1 MVAIAGRQRRASSP
15 PRHMAPAPPRRASGR
30 RSGPLARTVAGTA
43 AVAATIAATT
53 TVLSIDARPSERV
66 PRQTTPVVAAGA
78 APGCVAPASVARRA
92 GLVLVVGLPGV
103 TRPDDPLI
111 DELVAVGVGG
121 VMLRGENLQS
131 TRQARALVAALRDRL
146 GSHLLVAVDEEG
158 GRVTSLRALGGTA
171 ASARRL
177 GKAGPEAARTAG
189 EKVGEVAASVGIDW
203 ILGPVVDLDDGP
215 AGGVIG
221 DRAFGDDPDDVTE
234 ATRAYVEGLRDSGL
248 RVTLKHFP
256 GHGRADSEPHA
267 GTTADHRSRS
277 DLIRTD
283 LVPFDALIDDGA
295 EAVMV
300 GHVIYPEIWG
310 RVPASLTPGAYELL
324 RARGFDGVAVTD
336 ALGMGA
342 VYNDWDFDESP
353 AMALTAGAD
362 ALLVTQGDRVEELR
376 DGIVTAVRGGDL
388 DERRLDE
395 AVRRV
400 LDLRDED
407 PTGIV
412 CP

>member
-1 MVAIAGRQRRASSP
+1 MPGRGSRFI
-15 PRHMAPAPPRRASGR
+15 
-30 RSGPLARTVAGTA
+30 RTIAGTA
-43 AVAATIAATT
+43 AIAAAVTATT
-53 TVLSIDARPSERV
+53 TVLSLNPRPTERA
-66 PRQTTPVVAAGA
+66 QASTTPAVAAGA
-78 APGCVAPASVARRA
+78 APACIAPASVARRA

-103 TRPDDPLI
+103 TRPDDPLL
-111 DELVAVGVGG
+111 DVLESMGVGG
-121 VMLRGENLQS
+121 VMLRSENLQS
-131 TRQARALVAALRDRL
+131 TRQARTLVTALRDRL
-146 GSHLLVAVDEEG
+146 GQHVLVAVDEEG
-158 GRVTSLRALGGTA
+158 GRVTSLRALGGTT

-177 GKAGPEAARTAG
+177 GKAGAKAARTAG
-189 EKVGEVAASVGIDW
+189 EKVGEVASSVGIDW
-203 ILGPVVDLDDGP
+203 ILGPVIDLDDGP

-221 DRAFGDDPDDVTE
+221 DRSFGGDPDDVTD
-234 ATRAYVEGLRDSGL
+234 ATRAYIAGLRSSGL

-267 GTTADHRSRS
+267 GTTADHRSKS

-324 RARGFDGVAVTD
+324 RARGFEGVAVTD

-353 AMALTAGAD
+353 AMALAAGAD

-376 DGIVTAVRGGDL
+376 DSIVTAVSSGDL

>member
-1 MVAIAGRQRRASSP
+1 
-15 PRHMAPAPPRRASGR
+15 
-30 RSGPLARTVAGTA
+30 
-43 AVAATIAATT
+43 
-53 TVLSIDARPSERV
+53 
-66 PRQTTPVVAAGA
+66 
-78 APGCVAPASVARRA
+78 
-92 GLVLVVGLPGV
+92 
-103 TRPDDPLI
+103 
-111 DELVAVGVGG
+111 
-121 VMLRGENLQS
+121 
-131 TRQARALVAALRDRL
+131 
-146 GSHLLVAVDEEG
+146 VDEEAAGSDRFEPGLAHRHPIILAEMLNLGLRPG
-158 GRVTSLRALGGTA
+158 G
-171 ASARRL
+171 
-177 GKAGPEAARTAG
+177 
-189 EKVGEVAASVGIDW
+189 VAMSIGIDW

-221 DRAFGDDPDDVTE
+221 DRSFGGDPDDVTDV
-234 ATRAYVEGLRDSGL
+234 ARAYVDGLRESGL

-267 GTTADHRSRS
+267 GTTADHRSMR

-324 RARGFDGVAVTD
+324 RERGFEGVAVTD

-342 VYNDWDFDESP
+342 VYNDWKFDESP

-362 ALLVTQGDRVEELR
+362 ALLATQGDRVEELR
-376 DGIVTAVRGGDL
+376 DGIVTAVQAGDL